1 METGCNEQLEDVLK
15 QIHLDTGS
23 LDFIKP
29 IHVTNQPVLY
39 KDPATGIYFR
49 QYQSEEDLQRIVP
62 LVARD
67 LSEPY
72 SIYTYRYF
80 IYNWPNLC
88 LLAFSDSRDTTADEC
103 VGTIVCKMDSHT
115 QNTMRGY
122 IAMLAVKENYRR
134 QGIGSRLVQLA
145 VGLMIDN
152 KCDEV
157 TLETEITNK
166 SALALYE
173 RLGFC
178 RDKRLL
184 RYYLNGVDAFRLKLW
199 LTPKTWPTS

>member
-1 METGCNEQLEDVLK
+1 QNR
-15 QIHLDTGS
+15 
-23 LDFIKP
+23 P
-29 IHVTNQPVLY
+29 ILY
-39 KDPATGIYFR
+39 KDPNTGVYFR
-49 QYQSEEDLQRIVP
+49 QYQSEADLEQIVP

-88 LLAFSDSRDTTADEC
+88 LLAFSGKRDNAVTSADDEFI
-103 VGTIVCKMDSHT
+103 GTIVCKMEAHT
-115 QNTMRGY
+115 QNVMRGY
-122 IAMLAVKENYRR
+122 IAMLSVKEGYRR

-145 VGLMIDN
+145 IGLMFEDN
-152 KCDEV
+152 CDEV
-157 TLETEITNK
+157 TLETEVTNK
-166 SALALYE
+166 SALAFYE

-184 RYYLNGVDAFRLKLW
+184 RYYLNGADAFRLKLW
-199 LTPKTWPTS
+199 ITPKKWPT

>member
-88 LLAFSDSRDTTADEC
+88 LLVR
-103 VGTIVCKMDSHT
+103 
-115 QNTMRGY
+115 
-122 IAMLAVKENYRR
+122 
-134 QGIGSRLVQLA
+134 SRLVQLA

>member
-1 METGCNEQLEDVLK
+1 L
-15 QIHLDTGS
+15 
-23 LDFIKP
+23 P
-29 IHVTNQPVLY
+29 ILY
-39 KDPATGIYFR
+39 TDPHSGIYVR
-49 QYQSEEDLQRIVP
+49 PYRDEADLQQIVP
-62 LVARD
+62 LIATD

-80 IYNWPNLC
+80 IYNWPKLC
-88 LLAFSDSRDTTADEC
+88 LLAFSDEEC
-103 VGTIVCKMDSHT
+103 VGTIVCKLEPYSQDT
-115 QNTMRGY
+115 IRGY
-122 IAMLAVKENYRR
+122 IAMLAVKEGYRR

-145 VGLMIDN
+145 VRLMLDD

-199 LTPKTWPTS
+199 LTPKKWVAS